1 MSEKTVSTEDLSKA
15 LEQLQDLAK
24 GHNSRG
30 TATTKVESMRDGDA
44 GAGSDAGSTQV
55 FHTASNS
62 DPGTWAGS
70 GQRKSP
76 EDGAT
81 DGVSEDGTDYS
92 GSAEMVKSII
102 DKIVK
107 GQEITDVERALL
119 DVVTKGGMFTNFSGT
134 GKKSVDADKDKM
146 DKAQKSDKKDD
157 DDADVEIEVE
167 KSLTDYASENEEV
180 AKGLEVS
187 SFLQGWAEV
196 QAETISAVETRL
208 AKSIVAASDEQNTFN
223 ADLAKSVAQ
232 LAEVLSIQAQRI
244 EQIESTPARGP
255 KSAQAVEKSF
265 GAGGDVAP
273 QGETLSKSQVS
284 DALTEMVQK
293 GELPAVEVV
302 KFESTGMLSSDLDA
316 KVRAHYNR

>member
-15 LEQLQDLAK
+15 LEQLQDFAK

-30 TATTKVESMRDGDA
+30 TATTNVESMRDAGA

-62 DPGTWAGS
+62 DPETWAGS

-81 DGVSEDGTDYS
+81 DGVSENGTDYS
-92 GSAEMVKSII
+92 GTAEMVKSVME
-102 DKIVK
+102 KVAK
-107 GQEITDVERALL
+107 GQDISDTERALIDL
-119 DVVTKGGMFTNFSGT
+119 AVSKGGSGMFTNFSGT
-134 GKKSVDADKDKM
+134 GKKSLDKDK
-146 DKAQKSDKKDD
+146 DDEKSEKKD
-157 DDADVEIEVE
+157 EKEVE
-167 KSLTDYASENEEV
+167 KSLTDYASDNEEV

-196 QAETISAVETRL
+196 QAETISAVESRL
-208 AKSIVAASDEQNTFN
+208 AKSIAGAAEEQNSFN
-223 ADLAKSVAQ
+223 SDLAKSVSQ
-232 LAEVLSIQAQRI
+232 LAEVLTIQAQRI
-244 EQIESTPARGP
+244 EQLESTPARGP

-265 GAGGDVAP
+265 GAGGEVAP
-273 QGETLSKSQVS
+273 QGELLTKSQVS

-293 GELPAVEVV
+293 GDLPAVEVV
-302 KFESTGMLSSDLDA
+302 KFESTGQLSADLDA